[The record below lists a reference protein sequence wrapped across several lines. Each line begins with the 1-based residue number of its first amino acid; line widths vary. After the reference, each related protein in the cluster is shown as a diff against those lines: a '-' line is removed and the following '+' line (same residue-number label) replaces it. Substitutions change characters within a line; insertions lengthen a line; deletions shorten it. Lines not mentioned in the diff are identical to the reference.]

1 LLVLFANDEGRVLLL
16 VYDEDD
22 DDDALVDNKADLLL
36 ELGIDDDVF
45 VVAHRCIRRDDFDM
59 FSKSLYYGII

>member
-1 LLVLFANDEGRVLLL
+1 MLFANDEGRVLLL

-22 DDDALVDNKADLLL
+22 DDDDELVDNKADLLL